1 MILQALYEYYQRKAA
16 DPGSTIAPHGLEW
29 KEIPY
34 LILIDKKGN
43 FLELQDTTEGVGKQ
57 KRAKK
62 YLVVKSKGRT
72 GSNSWQTANVFWDHF
87 GYVLAQPKNTDDKGM
102 PNIIRKTK
110 CFDFWERNV
119 LFPKTKRSFFRTPT
133 LPFSA

>member
-43 FLELQDTTEGVGKQ
+43 FLAYIIHSGFISGYQNRYGDNLKPPTNVYH
-57 KRAKK
+57 RM
-62 YLVVKSKGRT
+62 
-72 GSNSWQTANVFWDHF
+72 TA
-87 GYVLAQPKNTDDKGM
+87 
-102 PNIIRKTK
+102 
-110 CFDFWERNV
+110 
-119 LFPKTKRSFFRTPT
+119 
-133 LPFSA
+133 

>member
-57 KRAKK
+57 
-62 YLVVKSKGRT
+62 
-72 GSNSWQTANVFWDHF
+72 Q
-87 GYVLAQPKNTDDKGM
+87 KNTWSSKVKDVPAATVG
-102 PNIIRKTK
+102 
-110 CFDFWERNV
+110 
-119 LFPKTKRSFFRTPT
+119 KRQMYFGTISDMC
-133 LPFSA
+133 

>member
-57 KRAKK
+57 KRAKNTWSSK
-62 YLVVKSKGRT
+62 VKDVPAATVGKR
-72 GSNSWQTANVFWDHF
+72 QMYF
-87 GYVLAQPKNTDDKGM
+87 GTISDM
-102 PNIIRKTK
+102 
-110 CFDFWERNV
+110 C
-119 LFPKTKRSFFRTPT
+119 
-133 LPFSA
+133 

>member
-62 YLVVKSKGRT
+62 YLVVKSKNTWSSKVKDVPAATVGKR
-72 GSNSWQTANVFWDHF
+72 QMYF
-87 GYVLAQPKNTDDKGM
+87 GTISDM
-102 PNIIRKTK
+102 
-110 CFDFWERNV
+110 C
-119 LFPKTKRSFFRTPT
+119 
-133 LPFSA
+133 